1 MSAVEDRRVSTNPR
15 ERLDWADV
23 QFIKLQRI
31 SCLQEHTLVSGRRGR
46 VCGRWQRGLALVALG
61 LTCGLYAASAQQD
74 DSETPGAVNV
84 LESLRQG
91 PLVIWVVG
99 LAALKIPKVQGA
111 QVYRAPDPG
120 YHESTTGALG
130 QTAGSYGQTAGSY
143 GVDASSPTISAPSS
157 PNIPRPDPSAN
168 TAPGSGY
175 TEQTSGSFGQTS
187 SSYGTT
193 ASSHGQTASSLGQ
206 TSSSYGQT
214 SGSYGQ
220 TAGSYGQSASSFG
233 ESATATDA
241 DKAKTSPR
249 VASASP
255 LLQELRSQIADA
267 LPELAVSFQD
277 VPVDALAQSL
287 RAVVGTDNYP
297 DVLIGNL
304 PQEGFP
310 NGLVMGSLTP
320 ARFMDDGVTDGQTF
334 EHQFVVLSG
343 APHARTAMA
352 FSLWMGEPYEECPG
366 CVEAGLGP
374 DEKASAS
381 VAVVAIQ
388 RLMQGSG
395 VGEDADPLMAP
406 FPPNLGRSILTSG
419 GNRVLSDDLAHVEL
433 MRVSTVGK
441 LAAVSLRVMVGSAGV
456 FGVAHPLVVLRKG
469 DDGKWRVLHA
479 SLNLPAVESQTQR
492 EALVDKC
499 TDTLCGADAGALV
512 GVSLASPRDGEQR
525 QSAPELWWDN
535 GGGSRLEVVEWQGN
549 TGGGW
554 SDARLFLVPD
564 RGAKLRTR
572 VTAQFASREATYRWR
587 VWSVGADGVTKISA
601 WRTFKIVK

>member
-1 MSAVEDRRVSTNPR
+1 MLAALVV
-15 ERLDWADV
+15 
-23 QFIKLQRI
+23 F
-31 SCLQEHTLVSGRRGR
+31 CGVSGA
-46 VCGRWQRGLALVALG
+46 V
-61 LTCGLYAASAQQD
+61 AQQD
-74 DSETPGAVNV
+74 ESETPGAVNV

-99 LAALKIPKVQGA
+99 LAAPKIPKVQGA

-120 YHESTTGALG
+120 YHEATPGTLG

-157 PNIPRPDPSAN
+157 PNIPRADPSAN
-168 TAPGSGY
+168 TATGSGY

-206 TSSSYGQT
+206 NAGGFGQT

-220 TAGSYGQSASSFG
+220 TAGSYGQSAASFG

-241 DKAKTSPR
+241 DKAKAAAR
-249 VASASP
+249 VVGASP

-267 LPELAVSFQD
+267 LPELAVTYED
-277 VPVDALAQSL
+277 VSLDRLAQDL
-287 RAVVGTDNYP
+287 RAATGTSLYP
-297 DVLIGNL
+297 DVLVGNL

-310 NGLVMGSLTP
+310 NGLAMGALSP

-334 EHQFVVLSG
+334 DHQFVVLSA
-343 APHARTAMA
+343 APHVRTAVA
-352 FSLWMGEPYEECPG
+352 FALWMGEPYEECPG
-366 CVEAGLGP
+366 CVEAGLQP
-374 DEKASAS
+374 DEKAAAS
-381 VAVVAIQ
+381 VAVVAMQ
-388 RLMQGSG
+388 RLMQGSS

-406 FPPNLGRSILTSG
+406 FPPNLGRSILTSS
-419 GNRVLSDDLAHVEL
+419 GNRVLSEDLAHVEL
-433 MRVSTVGK
+433 MRASTAGR
-441 LAAVSLRVMVGSAGV
+441 LAAVSLRVLVGSAGV

-469 DDGKWRVLHA
+469 DDGKWRVLHV

-499 TDTLCGADAGALV
+499 TDTLCGADAGALA
-512 GVSLASPRDGEQR
+512 GVSLASPRDGEQ
-525 QSAPELWWDN
+525 QHPAPELWWDN

-549 TGGGW
+549 TGQGW
-554 SDARLFLVPD
+554 SDSRLFLVPD

-587 VWSVGADGVTKISA
+587 VWSVGADGATKISA
-601 WRTFKIVK
+601 WRTFKVAR

>member
-1 MSAVEDRRVSTNPR
+1 
-15 ERLDWADV
+15 
-23 QFIKLQRI
+23 
-31 SCLQEHTLVSGRRGR
+31 VSGRVIGR
-46 VCGRWQRGLALVALG
+46 VCGRWRRGLLLAALVVF
-61 LTCGLYAASAQQD
+61 CGVYGAVAQQD
-74 DSETPGAVNV
+74 ESETPGAVNV
-84 LESLRQG
+84 LDSLRQG

-99 LAALKIPKVQGA
+99 LAAPKIPKVQGA
-111 QVYRAPDPG
+111 QIYRAPDPG
-120 YHESTTGALG
+120 YHEATPGTLG

-157 PNIPRPDPSAN
+157 PNIPRADPSAN
-168 TAPGSGY
+168 TATGSGY

-206 TSSSYGQT
+206 NAGGFGQT

-220 TAGSYGQSASSFG
+220 TAGSYGQSAASFG

-241 DKAKTSPR
+241 DKARAAPR
-249 VASASP
+249 VVGASP

-267 LPELAVSFQD
+267 LPELAVNFQD
-277 VPVDALAQSL
+277 VPVDTLAQNL
-287 RAVVGTDNYP
+287 RAVVGTANYP

-310 NGLVMGSLTP
+310 NGLVMGALSP

-334 EHQFVVLSG
+334 EHQFVVLSA
-343 APHARTAMA
+343 APHVRTAVA
-352 FSLWMGEPYEECPG
+352 FALWMGEPYEECPG
-366 CVEAGLGP
+366 CVEAGLQP
-374 DEKASAS
+374 DEKAAAS
-381 VAVVAIQ
+381 VAVVAMQ
-388 RLMQGSG
+388 RLMQGSS

-406 FPPNLGRSILTSG
+406 FPPNLGRSILTSS
-419 GNRVLSDDLAHVEL
+419 GNQVLSEDLAHVEL
-433 MRVSTVGK
+433 MRASTAGK

-469 DDGKWRVLHA
+469 DDGKWRVLHV

-499 TDTLCGADAGALV
+499 TDTLCGTDAGALA
-512 GVSLASPRDGEQR
+512 GVSLASPRDGEQ
-525 QSAPELWWDN
+525 QHPTPELWWDN

-549 TGGGW
+549 AGQGW

-587 VWSVGADGVTKISA
+587 VWSVGADGATKISA
-601 WRTFKIVK
+601 WRSFKVVK

>member
-1 MSAVEDRRVSTNPR
+1 MSERR
-15 ERLDWADV
+15 
-23 QFIKLQRI
+23 I
-31 SCLQEHTLVSGRRGR
+31 GR
-46 VCGRWQRGLALVALG
+46 VCEGWRRGLPLTLVLLALVLG
-61 LTCGLYAASAQQD
+61 CGLGASAQQD

-84 LESLRQG
+84 LDDLRSG

-99 LAALKIPKVQGA
+99 LAAPKIPKITGA
-111 QVYRAPDPG
+111 QVYNAPQPG
-120 YHESTTGALG
+120 YHESTPGNLG
-130 QTAGSYGQTAGSY
+130 QTSSSYGQTAGSY
-143 GVDASSPTISAPSS
+143 GVDAGSTTISAPSS
-157 PNIPRPDPSAN
+157 PTVARDPSAN
-168 TAPGSGY
+168 TAAGTGY
-175 TEQTSGSFGQTS
+175 QEQTSGSFGQTS
-187 SSYGTT
+187 SSYGTA
-193 ASSHGQTASSLGQ
+193 ASNHGQTASSLGQ

-233 ESATATDA
+233 ESATTTDA
-241 DKAKTSPR
+241 DRAKAAVVPR
-249 VASASP
+249 TAGASP
-255 LLQELRSQIADA
+255 LLQQLQSEIGDA
-267 LPELAVSFQD
+267 LPDLAVSFQD
-277 VPVDALAQSL
+277 VPIDALAQSL
-287 RAVVGTDNYP
+287 RSAVGTANYP
-297 DVLIGNL
+297 DVLVGNL

-310 NGLVMGSLTP
+310 SGLVMGSLTP

-334 EHQFVVLSG
+334 EHQYVVLSG
-343 APHARTAMA
+343 APHVRTAMA

-366 CVEAGLGP
+366 CVEAGLQP
-374 DEKASAS
+374 DEKAAAN
-381 VAVVAIQ
+381 VAVVAMQ
-388 RLMQGSG
+388 RLMQGSS

-406 FPPNLGRSILTSG
+406 FPPNLGRSILGTSG
-419 GNRVLSDDLAHVEL
+419 NRQLTDDLAHVEL
-433 MRVSTVGK
+433 MRTSIAGK
-441 LAAVSLRVMVGSAGV
+441 LAAVSLRVMVASSGV

-499 TDTLCGADAGALV
+499 TEDLCGADPGALA
-512 GVSLASPRDGEQR
+512 GVSLAAPKDGDQR
-525 QSAPELWWDN
+525 PPAPELWWDN

-572 VTAQFASREATYRWR
+572 VTAQFAIREAIYRWR
-587 VWSVGADGVTKISA
+587 VWSVGADGAMKISA

>member
-1 MSAVEDRRVSTNPR
+1 MSRQT
-15 ERLDWADV
+15 
-23 QFIKLQRI
+23 
-31 SCLQEHTLVSGRRGR
+31 GR
-46 VCGRWQRGLALVALG
+46 VCGRWRRGLLLAALVVF
-61 LTCGLYAASAQQD
+61 CGVSVAMAQED
-74 DSETPGAVNV
+74 ESERPGTVNV

-99 LAALKIPKVQGA
+99 LAAAKIPKVQGA

-120 YHESTTGALG
+120 YHEATPGTLG

-143 GVDASSPTISAPSS
+143 GVDATSPTISAPSS
-157 PNIPRPDPSAN
+157 PNIPRADPSAN
-168 TAPGSGY
+168 TATGSGY

-193 ASSHGQTASSLGQ
+193 ASSHGQTAGSLGQ
-206 TSSSYGQT
+206 TSNSYGQT

-241 DKAKTSPR
+241 DKARAAPR
-249 VASASP
+249 VVGASP

-267 LPELAVSFQD
+267 LPELAVNFQD
-277 VPVDALAQSL
+277 VPVDTLAQNL
-287 RAVVGTDNYP
+287 RAAVGTANYP

-310 NGLVMGSLTP
+310 NGLVMGALSP

-334 EHQFVVLSG
+334 EHQFVVLSA
-343 APHARTAMA
+343 APHVRTAVA
-352 FSLWMGEPYEECPG
+352 FALWMGEPYEECPG
-366 CVEAGLGP
+366 CVEAGLQP
-374 DEKASAS
+374 DEKAAAS
-381 VAVVAIQ
+381 VAVVAMQ
-388 RLMQGSG
+388 RLMQGSS

-406 FPPNLGRSILTSG
+406 FPPNLGRSILTSS
-419 GNRVLSDDLAHVEL
+419 GNRALSEDLAHVEL
-433 MRVSTVGK
+433 MRAATAGG
-441 LAAVSLRVMVGSAGV
+441 LAAVSLRVMVASAGV

-469 DDGKWRVLHA
+469 DDAKWRVLHV
-479 SLNLPAVESQTQR
+479 SLNLPAVESQMQR

-499 TDTLCGADAGALV
+499 TDTLCGADAGALA
-512 GVSLASPRDGEQR
+512 GVSLASPRDGEQQR
-525 QSAPELWWDN
+525 PTPELWWDN

-549 TGGGW
+549 AGAGW

-587 VWSVGADGVTKISA
+587 VWSVGADGATKITA
-601 WRTFKIVK
+601 WRTFKVAR